1 MKKKAE
7 EAKEAT
13 IDEEP
18 QSESDGGTED
28 DNGEVENGPMTEE
41 QRLEAFF
48 WRKSWK
54 SKRSPFLT
62 KWQ

>member
-1 MKKKAE
+1 VKKKAE
-7 EAKEAT
+7 AAKEAT

-18 QSESDGGTED
+18 QPESDGGTTD
-28 DNGEVENGPMTEE
+28 DEEVENGPMTEE

-48 WRKSWK
+48 WSKSWK
-54 SKRSPFLT
+54 LKRSPFLT